1 MKTNRPVSGRAR
13 EPMRITFVLP
23 HAGLAGGIRVV
34 AIYAEA
40 LQARGHKVVILSSPY
55 RLHGIRAKI
64 ENCWHRLMLRVT
76 GKDEPSHLNDIDV
89 EHRRLPSPDYLD
101 AADIPPSD
109 VVISTW
115 WETAEQ
121 LAALNLPGATKVYF
135 LQHHE
140 AHDGQPIDRV
150 NATWRLPMQKIVVA
164 QWLADLARNE
174 FGDSTAINVPN
185 AVDLEQ
191 FSVPARGK
199 QSKPTVGMMYSN
211 ARFKGCDI
219 CIKAIEIA
227 RRTIPDLQVA
237 AFGMAEFP
245 EETKNLPRDTHYTQ
259 MPEQDRIKDIYA
271 SCDAWLFGSRSEG
284 FGLPLLEAM
293 ACRTPV
299 IATPAGAAPELV
311 GQGGGMLVKSEDA
324 EDMAAAIVRIARMQE
339 GEWKRLSDRALEIAK
354 PYTWEHASDLFEAA
368 LRAAVE
374 RSQRDASQN
383 ASRPSAV
390 AAA

>member
-1 MKTNRPVSGRAR
+1 MKTNRPVNGRSR

-34 AIYAEA
+34 AIYADA

-55 RLHGIRAKI
+55 RLHGLRAKV
-64 ENCWHRLMLRVT
+64 ENYWHRLMLRVT
-76 GKDEPSHLNDIDV
+76 GKQEPSHLNGIAV
-89 EHRRLPSPDYLD
+89 EHRRLPSPDYLN

-109 VVISTW
+109 VVVSTW

-121 LAALNLPGATKVYF
+121 LATLDLPGVTKVYF

-140 AHDGQPIDRV
+140 AHDGQPVDRV
-150 NATWRLPMQKIVVA
+150 NATWRLPMQKVVVA
-164 QWLADLARNE
+164 QWLADLARRE
-174 FGDSTAINVPN
+174 FGDATAINVPN

-191 FSVPARGK
+191 FSVPPRGK
-199 QSKPTVGMMYSN
+199 QKRPTIGLMYSN

-227 RRTIPDLQVA
+227 RQSVPNLQIA

-245 EETKNLPRDTHYTQ
+245 EETRNLPRDTAYTQ
-259 MPEQDRIKDIYA
+259 LPPQDRIKDIYA

-311 GQGGGMLVKSEDA
+311 AQGGGVMVKPEDP
-324 EDMAAAIVRIARMQE
+324 EDMAAAIVRFARMPE
-339 GEWKRLSDRALEIAK
+339 AEWRRMSDRAMEIAQR
-354 PYTWEHASDLFEAA
+354 YTWEQATDLFEAA
-368 LRAAVE
+368 LRTAIE
-374 RSQRDASQN
+374 RSKRDDL
-383 ASRPSAV
+383 V
-390 AAA
+390 AA